1 MDLSKGKPTQPIV
14 TPPQEPRK
22 RRGLV
27 IIAALAVFA
36 LVVGFIAVLSACS
49 KENQAQPAEQGSSE
63 FYLMTEV
70 IYQNADKLTAWR
82 NASASNG
89 RTYDKNKQDGYKVQ
103 PSLLSFRPEDRTKL
117 DDDDDY
123 AESNLRNLD
132 DLAAITGAA
141 MNMGSDTP
149 SNFMEEVAKAATVRV
164 SGTLAEY
171 AYDIPNDTRPSLLGS
186 FIDQSS
192 DHSTAGMKK
201 DKKKFTLKN
210 GFRSKAKAAPVT
222 TSKVAPA
229 PAPVQS
235 SAPKPVT
242 PQSQV
247 PAPSASPQPVKPV
260 TPQQGTPAPAPSSAP
275 KANTPTQVPPKAN
288 SNSGRSGASSGRGK

>member
-22 RRGLV
+22 RRRGLV

-36 LVVGFIAVLSACS
+36 LIVGFIAVLSACS
-49 KENQAQPAEQGSSE
+49 KENQAQPAEQASGE

-82 NASASNG
+82 NASAPNG

-117 DDDDDY
+117 DDDDDF

-192 DHSTAGMKK
+192 DHSTAGKKK

-235 SAPKPVT
+235 SAPKPV
-242 PQSQV
+242 
-247 PAPSASPQPVKPV
+247 KPV
-260 TPQQGTPAPAPSSAP
+260 TPQQGTPAPAPSNTYKAPPTFVPAPAAP
-275 KANTPTQVPPKAN
+275 KVEPPKAN
-288 SNSGRSGASSGRGK
+288 SNSSSGRSK